1 MLHNLLILY
10 DVNQMLVLI
19 QNVREVYR
27 LLFNSR
33 LCFYFCFLWI
43 KYEFINILFHTMW
56 FKFITILLL
65 CWQDF
70 YCNSE
75 LPNKNWK
82 YFFFFKSTLKLPT
95 FLIEYSF
102 FRKWLFLMT
111 TNFIIFHVFFILVYV
126 NLIISKPS
134 LIKLTVHGFSV
145 MFTMFLS

>member
-1 MLHNLLILY
+1 MCVKYIVYYLTLGYVFISVSYELNMNLSTYYFTHCDLNLL
-10 DVNQMLVLI
+10 Q
-19 QNVREVYR
+19 
-27 LLFNSR
+27 F
-33 LCFYFCFLWI
+33 FCFADKIFIVIPNCQI
-43 KYEFINILFHTMW
+43 KIENT
-56 FKFITILLL
+56 
-65 CWQDF
+65 
-70 YCNSE
+70 
-75 LPNKNWK
+75 
-82 YFFFFKSTLKLPT
+82 FFFKSTLKLPT